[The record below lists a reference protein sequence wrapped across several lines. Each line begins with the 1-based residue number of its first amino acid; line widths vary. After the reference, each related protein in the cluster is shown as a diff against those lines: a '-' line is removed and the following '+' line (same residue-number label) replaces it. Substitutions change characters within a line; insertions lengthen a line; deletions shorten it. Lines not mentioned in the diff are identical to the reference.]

1 MESKTKT
8 DFPVELIK
16 IITKDQFGSSVQ
28 ITDIVPLTDGWFN
41 TAYAIQFANI
51 TPNAILRIA
60 PPPGMRLLTY
70 EADMMRK
77 EVMVNE
83 ILQGM
88 GDIPIPQVLGYN
100 LERNLIDR
108 DYMFVEK
115 LKGVPYDRIQHEI
128 SDVDKAMIHRRLGE
142 IVSRV
147 YCHKGHSW
155 GFVGGGLGSDAAT
168 WQEAFLAFINALLDD
183 GESFEVDL
191 PMPYPKIRALFES
204 HTHTLDE
211 IHESVLVHW
220 DLWMGNI
227 FIAYQDGAPV
237 IEGIIDWERAFWG
250 DPESE
255 PMIAA
260 SYFGPEFFAGLG
272 QPLSQGTKAETR
284 HCMYGLYLL
293 LVMAIEAKVRF
304 ERADHLGWVY
314 AQLTKEL
321 ERLSQY

>member
-8 DFPVELIK
+8 DFPVELIQTL
-16 IITKDQFGSSVQ
+16 TKDQFGSSVQ
-28 ITDIVPLTDGWFN
+28 IAEIVPLTDGWFN
-41 TAYAIQFANI
+41 TAYAIQFANT

-88 GDIPIPQVLGYN
+88 GDIPLPRVLGYN
-100 LERNLIDR
+100 IKRNLIDR

-128 SDVDKAMIHRRLGE
+128 SDGDKAMIHRQLGE
-142 IVSRV
+142 IVCRV
-147 YCHKGHSW
+147 YRHKGHSW
-155 GFVGGGLGSDAAT
+155 GYIGDGLGSNAAT
-168 WQEAFLAFINALLDD
+168 WREAFLAFVIALLED
-183 GESFEVDL
+183 GLSLGVDL
-191 PMPYPKIRALFES
+191 PIPYPDICMLFES
-204 HTHTLDE
+204 HAHALEE
-211 IHESVLVHW
+211 IQESVLVHW

-227 FIAYQDGAPV
+227 FITYLDGVPK

-272 QPLSQGTKAETR
+272 QPLSQGTNAQTR